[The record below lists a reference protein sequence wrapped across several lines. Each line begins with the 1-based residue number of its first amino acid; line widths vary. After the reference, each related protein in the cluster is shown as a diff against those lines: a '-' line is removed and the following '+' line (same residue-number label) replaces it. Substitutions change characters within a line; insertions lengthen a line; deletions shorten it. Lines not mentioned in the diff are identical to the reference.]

1 MSSANLS
8 VRPDLCDNCGRCVP
22 ACPRGELR
30 VGGGYIYV
38 DASTCDGC
46 MQCVAACNTGA
57 ISVRAGRGSAAGLAV
72 QPGDVSHVVVS
83 SRAEAKALRKAAE
96 AAASKPAMR
105 KKASATAGAAAQKRQ
120 GAAASS
126 KPRPAADS
134 APAQRRAAGTRSE
147 SASAASPKPRAAA
160 AHGADGAR
168 WGVIDAA
175 TVAGVLLASL
185 LAKEAVLGSTV
196 FGVMPAS
203 GRALGRAGVL
213 AVFYAIQIAL
223 AAFLAHRRGMTLP
236 EAFRLKLGEGD
247 FTAAAK
253 SVGLVAALLLGTR
266 LVSTLWGA
274 LAQAVGWAPAASEAL
289 SGIFGGGSLGFVL
302 TVLTVVVVGPLVEEM
317 VFRGVIAGAL
327 DLRFGMWV
335 AITTSAAAFAAYHLT
350 AWVAVP
356 TFVLGVALAWLAL
369 TRETLWPAVALHAL
383 YNGVV
388 VAAVFWLPVR

>member
-46 MQCVAACNTGA
+46 MECVAACHTGA
-57 ISVRAGRGSAAGLAV
+57 ISTRAGRGSSAGLAV
-72 QPGDVSHVVVS
+72 QPGDVSRVVVS

-96 AAASKPAMR
+96 AAAAKPAKR
-105 KKASATAGAAAQKRQ
+105 KKGS
-120 GAAASS
+120 
-126 KPRPAADS
+126 
-134 APAQRRAAGTRSE
+134 GTSTVTT
-147 SASAASPKPRAAA
+147 PKPRAAA
-160 AHGADGAR
+160 AASAPTRTASVGAATPKPRAVETHVADGAQ
-168 WGVIDAA
+168 WGVFDAA
-175 TVAGVLLASL
+175 AVAGVLLASL
-185 LAKEAVLGSTV
+185 LAKEAVLGSV
-196 FGVMPAS
+196 AFGVIPAS
-203 GRALGRAGVL
+203 GKALARAGVL

-223 AAFLAHRRGMTLP
+223 AAFLAHRRGMSLP

-247 FTAAAK
+247 FVAAAK
-253 SVGLVAALLLGTR
+253 SVGLVVALLLGTR

-274 LAQAVGWAPAASEAL
+274 LAQALGWAPAASEAL
-289 SGIFGGGSLGFVL
+289 NGIFGGGSLGLVL
-302 TVLTVVVVGPLVEEM
+302 TVLTVVVIGPLVEEM

-327 DLRFGMWV
+327 DVRFGMWV
-335 AITTSAAAFAAYHLT
+335 AIVVSAVAFAAYHLT

-369 TRETLWPAVALHAL
+369 TRETLWPAVAVHAL

-388 VAAVFWLPVR
+388 VAAVFWLPGR